1 MKRRR
6 ANTSHTNVA
15 IFKDI
20 SRAARIYEQSIT
32 WGVINSQS
40 EDANSFNL
48 STILVYCTINYLF
61 SKGISIVNIEEYV
74 REPYIPNL
82 PGLQP
87 HRRFFFIWVWMWVL
101 VADFF
106 FL

>member
-48 STILVYCTINYLF
+48 STILVYCTCKYYNNETCVTGKCCSHIIGQLRRTLYLTTR
-61 SKGISIVNIEEYV
+61 N
-74 REPYIPNL
+74 
-82 PGLQP
+82 
-87 HRRFFFIWVWMWVL
+87 
-101 VADFF
+101 
-106 FL
+106 